1 MQIVIYI
8 TIFLIS
14 AIVFLFVGYTVRKKS
29 AEAKIESAEKEAQR
43 ILENAQKEAENA
55 KKEEIVKAKEEM
67 KFNNKKKD

>member
-43 ILENAQKEAENA
+43 ILENAQKEADNA
-55 KKEEIVKAKEEM
+55 
-67 KFNNKKKD
+67 